1 MCPKPALYKRHILKK
16 ALLKMSNT
24 EVRES
29 ESSARYRIAVDTG
42 GTFTDVVVGNNSG
55 DMAVGKALTTYD
67 RVFTGFE
74 GAVHRAAESVGWS
87 GDEVLRNA
95 DVIVYGTT
103 HATNAV
109 LTNKVAKT
117 ALLVTDG
124 FADTLLLR
132 EGGRRD
138 AFDSK
143 AAYPPPYI
151 PRHLTFEITERISA
165 EGEVLVPLD
174 EEQVRSV
181 LHSLADLGIEAIA
194 VACLWSIIN
203 DAHEQRIAELIK
215 EILPG
220 VPYTLSNDANP
231 TIREYRRASAASI
244 DASLKP
250 LMADHLGNLREDL
263 VKYGFA
269 GDLLVVTSE
278 GAVLDAEDVLDRP
291 VLLLNSGPS
300 MAPLVGAAAAP
311 DRETV
316 VVCDMGGTTFDVS
329 LVEKGVVRHTREAW
343 LGEPF
348 VGHLTGLSSVAV
360 SSIGAGG
367 GSIAWIDGG
376 GLLRVGPQSARSTP
390 GPAAYGKGGVEPTV
404 TDACVVL
411 GYLDVEG
418 FEGGFTLDRDAAI
431 RAVQSR
437 VAEPL
442 GMDLRQAA
450 QAILDVSGN
459 QMATATRQAALEQG
473 VDPRGALMVAGGGAG
488 AMVAALIGDI
498 LETDTVLVPAT
509 AGVLAAYGAHRAPI
523 ATEFL
528 SPLHNDTRNFDAGS
542 AQTAVT
548 ELTAKAETFAQRFTH
563 VSNDAEFSYFVDARY
578 PGQAWDLRVYLDSA
592 PDPQG
597 GAAETIEQAFHAE
610 HDRRNGTHDSASRV
624 EIITWGVRVE
634 IPRHEQLKD
643 AEHVGIE
650 SEVHRT
656 DEIVFGGSPY
666 STPRYRGVTLSPGQ
680 HISGPA
686 IIDQP
691 TTTIVVPPEW
701 DANLDARSNIY
712 LNRKEA

>member
-1 MCPKPALYKRHILKK
+1 
-16 ALLKMSNT
+16 MS
-24 EVRES
+24 EVQTHPGE
-29 ESSARYRIAVDTG
+29 ARYRIAVDTG
-42 GTFTDVVVGNNSG
+42 GTFTDVVVGSNNG

-74 GAVHRAAESVGWS
+74 ASVRRAAESVGWS

-109 LTNKVAKT
+109 LTGKVAKT
-117 ALLVTDG
+117 ALLTTDG

-165 EGEVLVPLD
+165 EGDTLVPLD
-174 EEQVRSV
+174 EEQVREILGSFKEQ
-181 LHSLADLGIEAIA
+181 GIEAVA
-194 VACLWSIIN
+194 VSFLWSIIN
-203 DAHEQRIAELIK
+203 DVHEKRVAELIQ

-220 VPYTLSNDANP
+220 VPYTLSNEANP
-231 TIREYRRASAASI
+231 TIREYRRSSAASI

-250 LMADHLGNLREDL
+250 LMADHLGKLRSDL
-263 VKYGFA
+263 QEYGFG

-278 GAVLDAEDVLDRP
+278 GAVLDVVDVLDRP

-311 DRETV
+311 ERDTV

-329 LVEKGVVRHTREAW
+329 LVEQGVIRHTREAW

-390 GPAAYGKGGVEPTV
+390 GPAAYGRGGEEPTV
-404 TDACVVL
+404 TDACVAL
-411 GYLDVEG
+411 GYLDADG
-418 FEGGFTLDRDAAI
+418 FEGGFTLDREAAV
-431 RAVQSR
+431 RAIDTR
-437 VAEPL
+437 IAGPL
-442 GMDLRQAA
+442 NMDTLQAA
-450 QAILDVSGN
+450 QAILDVSAN
-459 QMATATRQAALEQG
+459 HMATAIRQASLEQG
-473 VDPRGALMVAGGGAG
+473 VDPRGALIVAGGGAG
-488 AMVAALIGDI
+488 AMVAAAIGVL
-498 LETDTVLVPAT
+498 LEADTVLIPAT

-528 SPLHNDTRNFDAGS
+528 SPLHNDTRSFNAGS
-542 AQTAVT
+542 ASRAV
-548 ELTAKAETFAQRFTH
+548 EDLTGKAEVFVKRFDG
-563 VSNDAEFSYFVDARY
+563 VGDAPSITYFVDARY
-578 PGQAWDLRVYLDSA
+578 PGQAWDLRVYLDAA
-592 PDPQG
+592 PDTAG
-597 GAAETIEQAFHAE
+597 DAAGIIERAFHEE
-610 HDRRNGTHDSASRV
+610 HDRRNGTHDPDSRV

-634 IPRHEQLKD
+634 IPRPEHTKD
-643 AEHVGIE
+643 QAEVNRAT
-650 SEVHRT
+650 EVHRT
-656 DEIVFGGSPY
+656 DSIVFGGESF
-666 STPRYRGVTLSPGQ
+666 STQRYRGVTLAPRDK
-680 HISGPA
+680 IIGPA
-686 IIDQP
+686 VIDQP

-701 DANLDARSNIY
+701 NATLDERSNIY
-712 LNRKEA
+712 LTRKEA

>member
-1 MCPKPALYKRHILKK
+1 
-16 ALLKMSNT
+16 MSAVQT
-24 EVRES
+24 QPGGGET
-29 ESSARYRIAVDTG
+29 RYRIAVDTG
-42 GTFTDVVVGNNSG
+42 GTFTDVVVGSSTG

-74 GAVHRAAESVGWS
+74 GAVRRAAQSVGWD

-109 LTNKVAKT
+109 LTGRVAKT

-151 PRHLTFEITERISA
+151 PRQLTFEITERLSA
-165 EGEVLVPLD
+165 EGEVLTPLD

-181 LHSLADLGIEAIA
+181 LRTFPDHGIEAIA

-203 DAHEQRIAELIK
+203 DVHESRIAELI
-215 EILPG
+215 EEVLPG

-250 LMADHLGNLREDL
+250 LMADHLGKLRGDL
-263 VKYGFA
+263 LQFGFD

-278 GAVLDAEDVLDRP
+278 GAVLDVVDVLDRP

-311 DRETV
+311 ERETV
-316 VVCDMGGTTFDVS
+316 VVCDMGGTTYDVS

-360 SSIGAGG
+360 TSIGAGG
-367 GSIAWIDGG
+367 GSIAWIDAG

-390 GPAAYGKGGVEPTV
+390 GPAAYGLGGEEPTV

-411 GYLDVEG
+411 GYLDAQG
-418 FEGGFTLDRDAAI
+418 FEGGFTLDHDAAVKAI
-431 RAVQSR
+431 ETRIAK
-437 VAEPL
+437 PL
-442 GMDLRQAA
+442 GMDVLVAA
-450 QAILDVSGN
+450 QAILDVSGH
-459 QMATATRQAALEQG
+459 QMATATRQAALEHG
-473 VDPRGALMVAGGGAG
+473 VDPRGALIVAGGGAG
-488 AMVAALIGDI
+488 AMVAAIIGNI
-498 LETDTVLVPAT
+498 LEADTVLIPAT

-528 SPLHNDTRNFDAGS
+528 SPLHNDTRNFDS
-542 AQTAVT
+542 ASAASAVK
-548 ELTAKAETFAQRFTH
+548 ELGKKAKFFAARFETVNPDAQ
-563 VSNDAEFSYFVDARY
+563 FSYFVDARY
-578 PGQAWDLRVYLDSA
+578 PGQAWDLRVYLDGA
-592 PDPQG
+592 PDATG
-597 GAAETIEQAFHAE
+597 DAARQIEDAFHAE
-610 HDRRNGTHDSASRV
+610 HDRRNGTHDPASRV

-634 IPRHEQLKD
+634 IPRHELLSD
-643 AEHVGIE
+643 EVTVTGE
-650 SEVHRT
+650 SVVHRH
-656 DEIVFGGSPY
+656 DPIVFGGESHV
-666 STPRYRGVTLSPGQ
+666 TPRYRGVTLSPGQ
-680 HISGPA
+680 HIAGPA

-691 TTTIVVPPEW
+691 TTTIVIPPEW
-701 DANLDARSNIY
+701 DADLDDRSNIY

>member
-1 MCPKPALYKRHILKK
+1 
-16 ALLKMSNT
+16 MSDVQT
-24 EVRES
+24 QPGE
-29 ESSARYRIAVDTG
+29 ARYRIAVDTG
-42 GTFTDVVVGNNSG
+42 GTFTDVVVGSNSG

-74 GAVHRAAESVGWS
+74 ASVRRAAESVGWS
-87 GDEVLRNA
+87 GDDVLRNA

-109 LTNKVAKT
+109 LTGKVAKT
-117 ALLVTDG
+117 ALLTTDG

-165 EGEVLVPLD
+165 EGDVLVELD
-174 EEQVRSV
+174 EEQVREV
-181 LHSLADLGIEAIA
+181 LGSFKEQGIEAVA
-194 VACLWSIIN
+194 VSFLWSIIN
-203 DAHEQRIAELIK
+203 DAHEKRVAELIQ

-220 VPYTLSNDANP
+220 VPYTLSNAANP
-231 TIREYRRASAASI
+231 TIREYRRSSAASI

-250 LMADHLGNLREDL
+250 LMADHLGKLRSDL
-263 VKYGFA
+263 QEYGFA

-278 GAVLDAEDVLDRP
+278 GAVLDVADVLDRP

-311 DRETV
+311 DHDTV

-329 LVEKGVVRHTREAW
+329 LVENGVVRHTREAW

-390 GPAAYGKGGVEPTV
+390 GPAAYGRGGEEPTV
-404 TDACVVL
+404 TDACVAL
-411 GYLDVEG
+411 GYLDTEG
-418 FEGGFTLDRDAAI
+418 FEGGFTLNREAAVKAI
-431 RAVQSR
+431 DTRIAG
-437 VAEPL
+437 PL
-442 GMDLRQAA
+442 KMDTLQAA
-450 QAILDVSGN
+450 QAILDVSAN
-459 QMATATRQAALEQG
+459 HMATAIRQSALEQG
-473 VDPRGALMVAGGGAG
+473 VDPRGALIVAGGGAG
-488 AMVAALIGDI
+488 AMVAAIIGRL
-498 LETDTVLVPAT
+498 LEADTVLIPAT

-528 SPLHNDTRNFDAGS
+528 SPLHNDTRSFDAGS
-542 AQTAVT
+542 ASRAV
-548 ELTAKAETFAQRFTH
+548 EDLTAKAELFVKRFDGVGEAPKVT
-563 VSNDAEFSYFVDARY
+563 YFVDARY
-578 PGQAWDLRVYLDSA
+578 PGQAWDLRVYLDAA
-592 PDPQG
+592 PDTSG
-597 GAAETIEQAFHAE
+597 DAAGIIERAFHEE
-610 HDRRNGTHDSASRV
+610 HDRRNGTHDPDSRV

-634 IPRHEQLKD
+634 IPRPEHTRSEGELSRT
-643 AEHVGIE
+643 AEI
-650 SEVHRT
+650 HRT
-656 DEIVFGGSPY
+656 DSIVFGGEPF
-666 STPRYRGVTLSPGQ
+666 STQRYRGVTLAPRDK
-680 HISGPA
+680 IVGPA
-686 IIDQP
+686 VIDQP

-701 DANLDARSNIY
+701 DATLDERSNIY
-712 LNRKEA
+712 LTRKEA

>member
-1 MCPKPALYKRHILKK
+1 MKT
-16 ALLKMSNT
+16 MSDVQT
-24 EVRES
+24 QPGE
-29 ESSARYRIAVDTG
+29 ARYRIAVDTG
-42 GTFTDVVVGNNSG
+42 GTFTDVVVGSNSG

-74 GAVHRAAESVGWS
+74 ASVRRAAESVGWS
-87 GDEVLRNA
+87 GDDVLRNA

-109 LTNKVAKT
+109 LTGKVAKT
-117 ALLVTDG
+117 ALLTTDG

-165 EGEVLVPLD
+165 EGDVLVPLD
-174 EEQVRSV
+174 EEQVREA
-181 LHSLADLGIEAIA
+181 LASFKEQGIEAVA
-194 VACLWSIIN
+194 VSFLWSIIN
-203 DAHEQRIAELIK
+203 DVHEKRVAELIH

-220 VPYTLSNDANP
+220 VPYTLSNEANP
-231 TIREYRRASAASI
+231 TIREYRRSSAASI

-250 LMADHLGNLREDL
+250 LMADHLGKLRADL
-263 VKYGFA
+263 QEYGFA

-278 GAVLDAEDVLDRP
+278 GAVLDVADVLDRP

-311 DRETV
+311 DRDTV

-329 LVEKGVVRHTREAW
+329 LVEEGVVRHTREAW

-390 GPAAYGKGGVEPTV
+390 GPAAYGRGGEEPTV
-404 TDACVVL
+404 TDACVAL
-411 GYLDVEG
+411 GYLDADG
-418 FEGGFTLDRDAAI
+418 FEGGFTLDREAAI
-431 RAVQSR
+431 KAIDTRIAG
-437 VAEPL
+437 PL
-442 GMDLRQAA
+442 QMDTLQAA
-450 QAILDVSGN
+450 QAILDVSAN
-459 QMATATRQAALEQG
+459 HMATAIRQASLEQG
-473 VDPRGALMVAGGGAG
+473 VDPRGALIVAGGGAG
-488 AMVAALIGDI
+488 AMVAAAIGRL
-498 LETDTVLVPAT
+498 LEADTVLIPAT

-528 SPLHNDTRNFDAGS
+528 SPLHNDTRSFDAGS
-542 AQTAVT
+542 ASRAV
-548 ELTAKAETFAQRFTH
+548 EDLTAKAELLVKRFDGVGEAPKVT
-563 VSNDAEFSYFVDARY
+563 YFVDARY
-578 PGQAWDLRVYLDSA
+578 PGQAWDLRVYLDAA
-592 PDPQG
+592 PDTSG
-597 GAAETIEQAFHAE
+597 DAAGIIERAFHEE
-610 HDRRNGTHDSASRV
+610 HDRRNGTHDPDSRV

-634 IPRHEQLKD
+634 ITRP
-643 AEHVGIE
+643 EHTKSE
-650 SEVHRT
+650 SEPGRTAEIHRT
-656 DEIVFGGSPY
+656 DDIVFGGEPF
-666 STPRYRGVTLSPGQ
+666 STQRYRGVTLAPRDK
-680 HISGPA
+680 IVGPA
-686 IIDQP
+686 VIDQP

-701 DANLDARSNIY
+701 DATLDERSNIY
-712 LNRKEA
+712 LTRKEA

>member
-1 MCPKPALYKRHILKK
+1 M
-16 ALLKMSNT
+16 T
-24 EVRES
+24 EAQTNSGGRD
-29 ESSARYRIAVDTG
+29 ARYRIAVDTG
-42 GTFTDVVVGNNSG
+42 GTFTDVVVGSDSG
-55 DMAVGKALTTYD
+55 DMAAGKALTTYD

-74 GAVHRAAESVGWS
+74 AAVRRAAESVGWS
-87 GDEVLRNA
+87 GDDVLRNA

-109 LTNKVAKT
+109 LTGKIAKT
-117 ALLVTDG
+117 ALLVTEG

-143 AAYPPPYI
+143 AAYPGPYI
-151 PRHLTFEITERISA
+151 PRRLTYEIRERINS
-165 EGEVLVPLD
+165 EGDVLVPLD
-174 EEQVRSV
+174 EEQVRSALKTLV
-181 LHSLADLGIEAIA
+181 DEGVEAIA
-194 VACLWSIIN
+194 VSFLWSIMN
-203 DAHEQRIAELIK
+203 DAHEARLAELIE

-220 VPYTLSNDANP
+220 VPYTLSHQANP
-231 TIREYRRASAASI
+231 TIREYRRSSAASI

-250 LMADHLGNLREDL
+250 LMADHLGNLRSDL
-263 VKYGFA
+263 VKYGFT

-278 GAVLDAEDVLDRP
+278 GAVLDVADVLDRP

-390 GPAAYGKGGVEPTV
+390 GPAAYGRGGEEPTV

-411 GYLDVEG
+411 GYLDASG
-418 FEGGFTLDRDAAI
+418 FEGGFTLDRDAAV
-431 RAVQSR
+431 RAIESR
-437 VAEPL
+437 IAGPL
-442 GMDLRQAA
+442 GMTIQQAA
-450 QAILDVSGN
+450 QAILDVSASH
-459 QMATATRQAALEQG
+459 MATAIRQASLEQG
-473 VDPRGALMVAGGGAG
+473 VDPRGALIVAGGGAG
-488 AMVAALIGDI
+488 AMVAAAIGVL
-498 LETDTVLVPAT
+498 LEADTVLIPAT

-528 SPLHNDTRNFDAGS
+528 SPLHNDTHAFDAES
-542 AQTAVT
+542 ATRAI
-548 ELTAKAETFAQRFTH
+548 EEIKAKA
-563 VSNDAEFSYFVDARY
+563 AEFAARFESVGAEAEVTYFVDARY
-578 PGQAWDLRVYLDSA
+578 PGQAWDLRVHLGEVPNTHGD
-592 PDPQG
+592 
-597 GAAETIEQAFHAE
+597 AADVIGRAFHAE
-610 HDRRNGTHDSASRV
+610 HDRRNGTHDAQSRV

-634 IPRHEQLKD
+634 VPRPEQLKD
-643 AEHVGIE
+643 TVAAGGSPE
-650 SEVHRT
+650 SHRT
-656 DEIVFGGSPY
+656 DPITFGGESFD
-666 STPRYRGVTLSPGQ
+666 TTRYRGVTLGPGDK
-680 HISGPA
+680 IVGPA
-686 IIDQP
+686 VIDQP

-701 DANLDARSNIY
+701 DATLDDRSNIY
-712 LNRKEA
+712 LTRKEA

>member
-1 MCPKPALYKRHILKK
+1 M
-16 ALLKMSNT
+16 T
-24 EVRES
+24 EAQTNSGGRD
-29 ESSARYRIAVDTG
+29 ARYRIAVDTG
-42 GTFTDVVVGNNSG
+42 GTFTDVVVGSDSG
-55 DMAVGKALTTYD
+55 DMAAGKALTTYD

-74 GAVHRAAESVGWS
+74 AAVRRAAESVGWS
-87 GDEVLRNA
+87 GDDVLRNA

-109 LTNKVAKT
+109 LTGKIAKT
-117 ALLVTDG
+117 ALLVTEG

-143 AAYPPPYI
+143 AAYPGPYI
-151 PRHLTFEITERISA
+151 PRRLTYEIRERINS
-165 EGEVLVPLD
+165 EGDVLVPLD
-174 EEQVRSV
+174 EEQVRSALETLLDEGV
-181 LHSLADLGIEAIA
+181 EAIA
-194 VACLWSIIN
+194 VSFLWSIMN
-203 DAHEQRIAELIK
+203 DAHEARLAELIE

-220 VPYTLSNDANP
+220 VPYTLSHQANP
-231 TIREYRRASAASI
+231 TIREYRRSSAASI

-250 LMADHLGNLREDL
+250 LMADHLGNLRSDL
-263 VKYGFA
+263 VKYGFT

-278 GAVLDAEDVLDRP
+278 GAVLDVADVLDRP

-390 GPAAYGKGGVEPTV
+390 GPAAYGRGGEEPTV

-411 GYLDVEG
+411 GYLDASG
-418 FEGGFTLDRDAAI
+418 FEGGFTLDRDAAV
-431 RAVQSR
+431 RAIESR
-437 VAEPL
+437 IAGPL
-442 GMDLRQAA
+442 GMTIQQAA
-450 QAILDVSGN
+450 QAILDVSASH
-459 QMATATRQAALEQG
+459 MATAIRQASLEQG
-473 VDPRGALMVAGGGAG
+473 VDPRGALIVAGGGAG
-488 AMVAALIGDI
+488 AMVAAAIGVL
-498 LETDTVLVPAT
+498 LEADTVLIPAT

-528 SPLHNDTRNFDAGS
+528 SPLHNDTHAFDAES
-542 AQTAVT
+542 ATRAI
-548 ELTAKAETFAQRFTH
+548 EEIKAKA
-563 VSNDAEFSYFVDARY
+563 AEFAARFAGVGAEAEVTYFVDARY
-578 PGQAWDLRVYLDSA
+578 PGQAWDLRVHLGEVPNTHGD
-592 PDPQG
+592 
-597 GAAETIEQAFHAE
+597 AADVIGRAFHAE
-610 HDRRNGTHDSASRV
+610 HDRRNGTHDAQSRV

-634 IPRHEQLKD
+634 VPRPEQLKD
-643 AEHVGIE
+643 TVAAGGSPE
-650 SEVHRT
+650 SHRT
-656 DEIVFGGSPY
+656 DPITFGGESFD
-666 STPRYRGVTLSPGQ
+666 TPRYRGVTLGPGDK
-680 HISGPA
+680 IVGPTV
-686 IIDQP
+686 IDQP

-701 DANLDARSNIY
+701 DATLDDRSNIY
-712 LNRKEA
+712 LTRKEA

>member
-1 MCPKPALYKRHILKK
+1 
-16 ALLKMSNT
+16 MSNVQT
-24 EVRES
+24 QAS
-29 ESSARYRIAVDTG
+29 EARYRIAVDTG
-42 GTFTDVVVGNNSG
+42 GTFTDIVVGSNSG

-74 GAVHRAAESVGWS
+74 ASVRRAAESVGWN
-87 GDEVLRNA
+87 GDDVLRNA

-109 LTNKVAKT
+109 LTGKVAKT
-117 ALLVTDG
+117 ALLTTEG

-151 PRHLTFEITERISA
+151 PRQLTFEITERMSA
-165 EGEVLVPLD
+165 EGDVLVALD
-174 EEQVRSV
+174 EEQVRAV
-181 LHSLADLGIEAIA
+181 LGSFKDQGIEAVA
-194 VACLWSIIN
+194 VSFLWSIIN
-203 DAHEQRIAELIK
+203 DAHEKRVAELIQ

-220 VPYTLSNDANP
+220 VPYTLSNAANP
-231 TIREYRRASAASI
+231 TIREYRRSSAAAI

-250 LMADHLGNLREDL
+250 LMADHLGKLRSDL
-263 VKYGFA
+263 QEYGFA

-278 GAVLDAEDVLDRP
+278 GAVLDVADVLDRP

-311 DRETV
+311 DHDTV

-329 LVEKGVVRHTREAW
+329 LVENGVVRHTREAW

-390 GPAAYGKGGVEPTV
+390 GPAAYGRGGEEPTV
-404 TDACVVL
+404 TDACVAL
-411 GYLDVEG
+411 GYLDTEG
-418 FEGGFTLDRDAAI
+418 FEGGFTLNREAAI
-431 RAVQSR
+431 KAIDTRIAG
-437 VAEPL
+437 PL
-442 GMDLRQAA
+442 KMDTLQAA
-450 QAILDVSGN
+450 QAILDVSAN
-459 QMATATRQAALEQG
+459 HMATAIRQSALEQG
-473 VDPRGALMVAGGGAG
+473 VDPRGALIVAGGGAG
-488 AMVAALIGDI
+488 AMVAAIIGKL
-498 LETDTVLVPAT
+498 LEADTVLIPAT

-528 SPLHNDTRNFDAGS
+528 SPLHNDTRSFDAGS
-542 AQTAVT
+542 ASRAV
-548 ELTAKAETFAQRFTH
+548 EDLTAKAGVFVKRFDGVGEAPNVT
-563 VSNDAEFSYFVDARY
+563 YFVDARY
-578 PGQAWDLRVYLDSA
+578 PGQAWDLRVYLDAA
-592 PDPQG
+592 PDTSG
-597 GAAETIEQAFHAE
+597 DAAGIIERAFHEE
-610 HDRRNGTHDSASRV
+610 HDRRNGTHDPDSRV

-634 IPRHEQLKD
+634 IPRP
-643 AEHVGIE
+643 EHVRSE
-650 SEVHRT
+650 SELSRTAEIHRT
-656 DEIVFGGSPY
+656 DSIVFGGESLN
-666 STPRYRGVTLSPGQ
+666 TQRYRGVTLAP
-680 HISGPA
+680 HDKIAGPA
-686 IIDQP
+686 VIDQP

-701 DANLDARSNIY
+701 DATLDERSNIY
-712 LNRKEA
+712 LTRKEA

>member
-1 MCPKPALYKRHILKK
+1 
-16 ALLKMSNT
+16 MS
-24 EVRES
+24 EVQTQPGE
-29 ESSARYRIAVDTG
+29 ARYRIAVDTG
-42 GTFTDVVVGNNSG
+42 GTFTDVVVGSNTG

-74 GAVHRAAESVGWS
+74 ASVRRAAESVGWS
-87 GDEVLRNA
+87 GDDVLRNA

-109 LTNKVAKT
+109 LTGKVAKT
-117 ALLVTDG
+117 ALLTTDG

-151 PRHLTFEITERISA
+151 PRNLTFEITQRMSS
-165 EGEVLVPLD
+165 EGDVLLPLD
-174 EEQVRSV
+174 EDQVRAV
-181 LHSLADLGIEAIA
+181 LGSFKEQGIEAVA
-194 VACLWSIIN
+194 VSFLWSIIN
-203 DAHEQRIAELIK
+203 DAHEKRVAELIH

-220 VPYTLSNDANP
+220 VPFTLSNQANP
-231 TIREYRRASAASI
+231 TIREYRRSSAASI

-250 LMADHLGNLREDL
+250 LMADHLGKLRSDL
-263 VKYGFA
+263 QEYGFA

-278 GAVLDAEDVLDRP
+278 GAVLDVADVLDRP

-311 DRETV
+311 DHDTV

-329 LVEKGVVRHTREAW
+329 LVENGVVRHTREAW

-390 GPAAYGKGGVEPTV
+390 GPAAYGRGGEEPTV
-404 TDACVVL
+404 TDACVAL
-411 GYLDVEG
+411 GYLDADG
-418 FEGGFTLDRDAAI
+418 FEGGFTLNREAAI
-431 RAVQSR
+431 KAIDTRIAG
-437 VAEPL
+437 PL
-442 GMDLRQAA
+442 KMDTLQAA
-450 QAILDVSGN
+450 QAILDVSAN
-459 QMATATRQAALEQG
+459 HMATAIRQSALEQG
-473 VDPRGALMVAGGGAG
+473 VDPRGALIVAGGGAG
-488 AMVAALIGDI
+488 AMVAAIIGRL
-498 LETDTVLVPAT
+498 LEADTVLVPAT

-528 SPLHNDTRNFDAGS
+528 SPLHNDTRSFDAGS
-542 AQTAVT
+542 ASRAV
-548 ELTAKAETFAQRFTH
+548 EDLTAKAEIFVKRFDGVGEAPKVT
-563 VSNDAEFSYFVDARY
+563 YFVDARY
-578 PGQAWDLRVYLDSA
+578 PGQAWDLRVYLDAA
-592 PDPQG
+592 PDTSG
-597 GAAETIEQAFHAE
+597 DAAGIIERAFHEE
-610 HDRRNGTHDSASRV
+610 HDRRNGTHDPDSRV

-634 IPRHEQLKD
+634 IPRP
-643 AEHVGIE
+643 EHTKSE
-650 SEVHRT
+650 SELSRTAEIHRT
-656 DEIVFGGSPY
+656 DDIVFGGEPF
-666 STPRYRGVTLSPGQ
+666 STQRYRGVTLAPRDK
-680 HISGPA
+680 IVGPA
-686 IIDQP
+686 VIDQP

-701 DANLDARSNIY
+701 DATLDERSNIY
-712 LNRKEA
+712 LTRKEA

>member
-1 MCPKPALYKRHILKK
+1 
-16 ALLKMSNT
+16 MS
-24 EVRES
+24 EKVAPSS
-29 ESSARYRIAVDTG
+29 EARFRIAVDTG
-42 GTFTDVVVGNNSG
+42 GTFTDVVVDSSNG

-74 GAVHRAAESVGWS
+74 ASVRRAAESVGWS
-87 GDEVLRNA
+87 GDDVLRNA

-109 LTNKVAKT
+109 LTGKVAKT
-117 ALLVTDG
+117 ALLTTDG

-151 PRHLTFEITERISA
+151 PRHLTYEINERISA
-165 EGEVLVPLD
+165 EGDILVPLD
-174 EEQVRSV
+174 EEQVRKV
-181 LHSLADLGIEAIA
+181 LRSFKDQGIEAVA
-194 VACLWSIIN
+194 VSFLWSIIN
-203 DAHEQRIAELIK
+203 DIHEKRVAELIQ

-220 VPYTLSNDANP
+220 TPYTLSNEANP
-231 TIREYRRASAASI
+231 TIREYRRSSAASI

-250 LMADHLGNLREDL
+250 LMADHLGKLRTDL
-263 VKYGFA
+263 QEYGFA

-278 GAVLDAEDVLDRP
+278 GAVLDVVDVLDRP

-311 DRETV
+311 ERDTV

-329 LVEKGVVRHTREAW
+329 LVEEGVVRHTREAW

-390 GPAAYGKGGVEPTV
+390 GPAAYGRGGEEPTV
-404 TDACVVL
+404 TDACVAL
-411 GYLDVEG
+411 GYLDADG
-418 FEGGFTLDRDAAI
+418 FEGGFTLDREAAV
-431 RAVQSR
+431 RAIDTR
-437 VAEPL
+437 IAGPL
-442 GMDLRQAA
+442 NMDTRQAA
-450 QAILDVSGN
+450 QAILDVSAN
-459 QMATATRQAALEQG
+459 HMATAIRQASLEQG
-473 VDPRGALMVAGGGAG
+473 VDPRGALIVAGGGAG
-488 AMVAALIGDI
+488 AMVAAAIGVL
-498 LETDTVLVPAT
+498 LETDTVLIPAT

-528 SPLHNDTRNFDAGS
+528 SPLHNDTRSFNSVS
-542 AQTAVT
+542 ATRAV
-548 ELTAKAETFAQRFTH
+548 EDLKAKANAFAERFHGVGDSPNVT
-563 VSNDAEFSYFVDARY
+563 YFVDARY
-578 PGQAWDLRVYLDSA
+578 PGQAWDLRVYLEAA
-592 PDPQG
+592 PDTAG
-597 GAAETIEQAFHAE
+597 DAAGVIERAFHEE
-610 HDRRNGTHDSASRV
+610 HDRRNGTHDPDSRV

-634 IPRHEQLKD
+634 IPRP
-643 AEHVGIE
+643 EHATDESDVTRI

-656 DEIVFGGSPY
+656 DDIIFGGERF
-666 STPRYRGVTLSPGQ
+666 STQRYRGVTLAPRDK
-680 HISGPA
+680 ILGPA
-686 IIDQP
+686 VIDQP

-701 DANLDARSNIY
+701 NATLDERFNIY
-712 LNRKEA
+712 LTRKEA

>member
-1 MCPKPALYKRHILKK
+1 MNEIAVGRAGEDLRF
-16 ALLKMSNT
+16 
-24 EVRES
+24 
-29 ESSARYRIAVDTG
+29 RIAVDTG
-42 GTFTDVVVGNNSG
+42 GTFTDVVVGSSSG
-55 DMAVGKALTTYD
+55 QMAVGKALTTYD
-67 RVFTGFE
+67 RVFTGFLA
-74 GAVHRAAESVGWS
+74 AVSRAAESVGWT
-87 GDEVLRNA
+87 GEQVLRHA

-109 LTNKVAKT
+109 LTGKVAKT

-132 EGGRRD
+132 EGGRRE

-143 AAYPPPYI
+143 AAYPPPYV
-151 PRHLTFEITERISA
+151 PRHLTLEVTERISA

-174 EEQVRSV
+174 EDRVRES
-181 LHSLADLGIEAIA
+181 LRPLADRGIEAVA

-203 DAHEQRIAELIK
+203 SAHERRIAELI
-215 EILPG
+215 EEELPG
-220 VPYTLSNDANP
+220 IPYTLSHDANP
-231 TIREYRRASAASI
+231 TIREYRRASAAAI

-250 LMADHLGNLREDL
+250 LMADHLGKLRSDL
-263 VKYGFA
+263 LEFGFG

-278 GAVLDAEDVLDRP
+278 GAVLDVVDVLDRP

-348 VGHLTGLSSVAV
+348 IGHLTGLSSVAV
-360 SSIGAGG
+360 TSIGAGG

-390 GPAAYGKGGVEPTV
+390 GPAAYGRGGIEPTV
-404 TDACVVL
+404 TDACVAL

-418 FEGGFTLDRDAAI
+418 FEGGFTLDREAAV
-431 RAVQSR
+431 RAIDTR
-437 VAEPL
+437 IAGPL
-442 GMDLRQAA
+442 GMDTLQAA
-450 QAILDVSGN
+450 QAILEVSAH

-473 VDPRGALMVAGGGAG
+473 VDPRGALVVAGGGAG
-488 AMVAALIGDI
+488 AMVAAIIGKI
-498 LETDTVLVPAT
+498 LETDTVLIPAT

-528 SPLHNDTRNFDAGS
+528 SPLHNDTRGFNPVSARTAIDGLSAKGAAFAERFLGVNPDA
-542 AQTAVT
+542 TT
-548 ELTAKAETFAQRFTH
+548 
-563 VSNDAEFSYFVDARY
+563 SYFVDARY
-578 PGQAWDLRVYLDSA
+578 PGQAWDLRVYLEGVPNPEGD
-592 PDPQG
+592 
-597 GAAETIEQAFHAE
+597 AARAIERAFHAE
-610 HDRRNGTHDSASRV
+610 HDRRNGTHDPDSRV

-634 IPRHEQLKD
+634 IPRPEQLS
-643 AEHVGIE
+643 AESGSVGE
-650 SEVHRT
+650 TVVHRT
-656 DEIVFGGSPY
+656 DPIVFGGESHD
-666 STPRYRGVTLSPGQ
+666 TPRYRGVTLSPGERVD
-680 HISGPA
+680 GPA

-691 TTTIVVPPEW
+691 TTTIVIPPEW
-701 DANLDARSNIY
+701 DAQLDDRSNIY
-712 LNRKEA
+712 LTRKEA

>member
-1 MCPKPALYKRHILKK
+1 
-16 ALLKMSNT
+16 MSDVQT
-24 EVRES
+24 QPGE
-29 ESSARYRIAVDTG
+29 ARYRIAVDTG
-42 GTFTDVVVGNNSG
+42 GTFTDVVVGSNSG

-74 GAVHRAAESVGWS
+74 ASVRRAAESVGWS
-87 GDEVLRNA
+87 GDDVLRNA

-109 LTNKVAKT
+109 LTGKVAKT
-117 ALLVTDG
+117 ALLTTDG

-165 EGEVLVPLD
+165 EGDVLVELD
-174 EEQVRSV
+174 EEQVREV
-181 LHSLADLGIEAIA
+181 LGSFKEQGIEAVA
-194 VACLWSIIN
+194 VSFLWSIIN
-203 DAHEQRIAELIK
+203 DAHEKRVAELIQ

-220 VPYTLSNDANP
+220 VPYTLSNAANP
-231 TIREYRRASAASI
+231 TIREYRRSSAASI

-250 LMADHLGNLREDL
+250 LMADHLGKLRSDL
-263 VKYGFA
+263 QEYGFA

-278 GAVLDAEDVLDRP
+278 GAVLDVADVLDRP

-311 DRETV
+311 DHDTV

-329 LVEKGVVRHTREAW
+329 LVENGVVRHTREAW

-390 GPAAYGKGGVEPTV
+390 GPAAYGRGGEEPTV
-404 TDACVVL
+404 TDACVAL
-411 GYLDVEG
+411 GYLDTEG
-418 FEGGFTLDRDAAI
+418 FEGGFTLNREAAVKAI
-431 RAVQSR
+431 DTRIAG
-437 VAEPL
+437 PL
-442 GMDLRQAA
+442 KMDTLQAA
-450 QAILDVSGN
+450 QAILDVSAN
-459 QMATATRQAALEQG
+459 HMATAIRQSALEQG
-473 VDPRGALMVAGGGAG
+473 VDPRGALIVAGGGAG
-488 AMVAALIGDI
+488 AMVAAIIGRL
-498 LETDTVLVPAT
+498 LEADTVLIPAT

-528 SPLHNDTRNFDAGS
+528 SPLHNDTRSFDAGS
-542 AQTAVT
+542 ASRAV
-548 ELTAKAETFAQRFTH
+548 EDLTAKAELFVKRFDGVGEAPKVT
-563 VSNDAEFSYFVDARY
+563 YFVDARY
-578 PGQAWDLRVYLDSA
+578 PGQAWDLRVYLDAA
-592 PDPQG
+592 PDTSG
-597 GAAETIEQAFHAE
+597 DAAGIIERAFHEE
-610 HDRRNGTHDSASRV
+610 HDRRNGTHDPDSRV

-634 IPRHEQLKD
+634 IPRPEHIRSEGELSRT
-643 AEHVGIE
+643 AEI
-650 SEVHRT
+650 HRT
-656 DEIVFGGSPY
+656 DSIVFGGEPF
-666 STPRYRGVTLSPGQ
+666 STQRYRGVTLAPRDK
-680 HISGPA
+680 IVGPA
-686 IIDQP
+686 VIDQP

-701 DANLDARSNIY
+701 DATLDERSNIY
-712 LNRKEA
+712 LTRKEA